1 MADLTTGTAFVGGTT
16 IVASAMNTRFTNI
29 ETWAKGTPDLST
41 SGSLT
46 TIKGTLNVDEA
57 VTFDSSLTMTG
68 ALTVGVDGTGH
79 DVKFY
84 GDTATRYMEWDQSL
98 DKLTVN
104 KGDVLFAATDSGEK
118 VHWNGTSSDPVLIV
132 HGSSGEDVLTVT
144 QGRTKLS
151 QRVYCLSTDEA
162 DLDAVSGALV
172 VGGDGTGQHLAFDT
186 NEIQSKTNGTT
197 AGELRL
203 NPHGGDV
210 RINSGTTDAKIGFG
224 DDEAASVTDTYISW
238 TGSND
243 NFSFM
248 CDGTA
253 AVGVWKTLG
262 LSINNITAGST
273 GTDLIIAD
281 TGWVYKDSSSIRYK
295 NVADVNMADHLTAS
309 MVDSLEPK
317 MFSFKADPNNLPVI
331 GLIAEEVD
339 AVSPF
344 LAIHNSDGTVET
356 TSKNTLIALLILA
369 LKDARTRIA
378 ALEA

>member
-68 ALTVGVDGTGH
+68 ALTVGIDGTGH

-84 GDTATRYMEWDQSL
+84 GDTPTRYMEWDQSL

-197 AGELRL
+197 AGELRW

>member
-41 SGSLT
+41 SGSMT

-79 DVKFY
+79 DVKFW
-84 GDTATRYMEWDQSL
+84 GDTATRYMEWDQSA

-203 NPHGGDV
+203 NPHGGDI
-210 RINSGTTDAKIGFG
+210 RINPQTTDAKIGFG
-224 DDEAASVTDTYISW
+224 DDEAGGVTDSYIRW
-238 TGSND
+238 DGGND
-243 NFSFM
+243 AFVFVA
-248 CDGTA
+248 DGA
-253 AVGVWKTLG
+253 AVVAMYET
-262 LSINNITAGST
+262 T
-273 GTDLIIAD
+273 GTQLGVISTDSGDDL
-281 TGWVYKDSSSIRYK
+281 VLSSAGYIRKKSSALKYK
-295 NVADVNMADHLTAS
+295 NVADVSMSDYLTAS

-317 MFSFKADPNNLPVI
+317 MFSYKSDESNHPMIGFIAD
-331 GLIAEEVD
+331 ECD

-344 LAIHNSDGTVET
+344 LAYHDSDGEVSSTD
-356 TSKNTLIALLILA
+356 KDALIALLAIG

>member
-41 SGSLT
+41 SGSMT

-57 VTFDSSLTMTG
+57 VSFDCSLTMTG
-68 ALTVGVDGTGH
+68 ALTVGIDGTGH

-84 GDTATRYMEWDQSL
+84 GDTATRYMEWDQSA

-118 VHWNGTSSDPVLIV
+118 VHWNGTSSEPVLIV

-186 NEIQSKTNGTT
+186 NEIQSKTNGTN

-203 NPHGGDV
+203 NPHGGDI
-210 RINSGTTDAKIGFG
+210 RINSETLDAKIYLGDQDGGAAFIEYDDNTSAGDHFGFTVNG
-224 DDEAASVTDTYISW
+224 TEVMAMFAVAPAFPNLPTASGTDIIIT
-238 TGSND
+238 
-243 NFSFM
+243 
-248 CDGTA
+248 
-253 AVGVWKTLG
+253 G
-262 LSINNITAGST
+262 LST
-273 GTDLIIAD
+273 IAA
-281 TGWVYKDSSSIRYK
+281 KSSSIKYK
-295 NVADVNMADHLTAS
+295 NVADINMSDHLTAS

-317 MFSFKADPNNLPVI
+317 MFSYKSDTENHPMI
-331 GLIAEEVD
+331 GFIAEDCD
-339 AVSPF
+339 AISPF
-344 LAIHNSDGTVET
+344 LAYHYDSQVE
-356 TSKNTLIALLILA
+356 SIDKDALIALLAIG

>member
-1 MADLTTGTAFVGGTT
+1 MADLSTGSAFVAGTT
-16 IVASAMNTRFTNI
+16 IVASAMNTRFTSV

-41 SGSLT
+41 SGSMT
-46 TIKGTLNVDEA
+46 TVKGTFNVDEA

-68 ALTVGVDGTGH
+68 ALTVGIDGTGH

-84 GDTATRYMEWDQSL
+84 GDTTTRYMEWDQSA

-118 VHWNGTSSDPVLIV
+118 VHWNGTSSDPVLII
-132 HGSSGEDVLTVT
+132 HGTSSEDVLTVT

-186 NEIQSKTNGTT
+186 NEIQSKTNGVT

-210 RINSGTTDAKIGFG
+210 RINAGTTDAKIGFG
-224 DDEAASVTDTYISW
+224 DDEATSVTDTYISW
-238 TGSND
+238 TGSTD
-243 NFSFM
+243 NFAFV
-248 CDGTA
+248 CDGTSTL
-253 AVGVWKTLG
+253 GVWKTAG
-262 LSINNITAGST
+262 ISVNNLTTTA
-273 GTDLIIAD
+273 GTDLVISGTDFIA
-281 TGWVYKDSSSIRYK
+281 KKSSSIRYK
-295 NVADVNMADHLTAS
+295 NVADVNMSDHLTPN

-317 MFSFKADPNNLPVI
+317 MFSYKSDTENYPMVSF
-331 GLIAEEVD
+331 IAEDCD
-339 AVSPF
+339 AISPF
-344 LAIHNSDGTVET
+344 LAYHYNDQVET
-356 TSKNTLIALLILA
+356 IDKDALIALLAIG

>member
-1 MADLTTGTAFVGGTT
+1 
-16 IVASAMNTRFTNI
+16 SAMNTRFTNI

-41 SGSLT
+41 SGSMT

-68 ALTVGVDGTGH
+68 ALTVGIDGTGH

-84 GDTATRYMEWDQSL
+84 GDTATRYMEWDQSA

-118 VHWNGTSSDPVLIV
+118 VHWNGTSSDPVLII
-132 HGSSGEDVLTVT
+132 HGTSSEDVLTVT

-203 NPHGGDV
+203 NPHGGDI
-210 RINSGTTDAKIGFG
+210 RINAGTTDAKIGFG
-224 DDEAASVTDTYISW
+224 DDEATSVTDTFLSW
-238 TGSND
+238 TGSTD

>member
-68 ALTVGVDGTGH
+68 ALTVGIDGTGH

-118 VHWNGTSSDPVLIV
+118 VHWNGTSSDPVLII

-172 VGGDGTGQHLAFDT
+172 FGGDGTGKLLAFDT
-186 NEIQSKTNGTT
+186 NEFQS
-197 AGELRL
+197 
-203 NPHGGDV
+203 
-210 RINSGTTDAKIGFG
+210 
-224 DDEAASVTDTYISW
+224 
-238 TGSND
+238 
-243 NFSFM
+243 
-248 CDGTA
+248 
-253 AVGVWKTLG
+253 
-262 LSINNITAGST
+262 
-273 GTDLIIAD
+273 
-281 TGWVYKDSSSIRYK
+281 
-295 NVADVNMADHLTAS
+295 
-309 MVDSLEPK
+309 
-317 MFSFKADPNNLPVI
+317 
-331 GLIAEEVD
+331 
-339 AVSPF
+339 
-344 LAIHNSDGTVET
+344 
-356 TSKNTLIALLILA
+356 
-369 LKDARTRIA
+369 
-378 ALEA
+378 

>member
-41 SGSLT
+41 SGSMT

-57 VTFDSSLTMTG
+57 VSFDSSLTMTG
-68 ALTVGVDGTGH
+68 ALTVGIDGTGH

-84 GDTATRYMEWDQSL
+84 GDTATRYMEWDQSA

-151 QRVYCLSTDEA
+151 QRVYCLATDEA

-224 DDEAASVTDTYISW
+224 DDEATSVTDTYISW
-238 TGSND
+238 TGSTD
-243 NFSFM
+243 NFAFYA
-248 CDGTA
+248 DGTA
-253 AVGVWKTLG
+253 TLGVWKTG
-262 LSINNITAGST
+262 GISVNNLTTTA
-273 GTDLIIAD
+273 GTDLVISGTDFIA
-281 TGWVYKDSSSIRYK
+281 KKSSSIRYK
-295 NVADVNMADHLTAS
+295 NVADVNMSDHLTPN

-317 MFSFKADPNNLPVI
+317 MFSYKSDTENYPMISF
-331 GLIAEEVD
+331 IAEDCD
-339 AVSPF
+339 AISPF
-344 LAIHNSDGTVET
+344 LAYHYDDQVE
-356 TSKNTLIALLILA
+356 SIDKDALIALLAIG